1 MADISKATPRP
12 WFVHDFTGAVMP
24 QHEPSPGDVT
34 VSCDHPASITVATM
48 GRSLTATLD
57 EARANAALIVKT
69 VNERGELLSI
79 LRGCIDAF
87 EAIGNM
93 PVAYSRAV
101 AMLAKAD
108 SDAR

>member
-12 WFVHDFTGAVMP
+12 WRCVQPMALDYRAMLICSADGA
-24 QHEPSPGDVT
+24 SLIG
-34 VSCDHPASITVATM
+34 TM
-48 GRSLTATLD
+48 QGGGPHRAID
-57 EARANAALIVKT
+57 AVEERANAALVVKA
-69 VNERGELLSI
+69 VNERCELLSI